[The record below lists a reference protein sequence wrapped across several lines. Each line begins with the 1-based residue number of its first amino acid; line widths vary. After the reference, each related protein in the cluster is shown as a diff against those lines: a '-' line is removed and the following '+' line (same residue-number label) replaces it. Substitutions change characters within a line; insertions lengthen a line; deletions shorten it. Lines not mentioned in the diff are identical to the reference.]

1 MVEGEERV
9 GHWSSNVR
17 AWGGCGL
24 DARCG
29 RVSPCVRM
37 GCTSGHVKKGDGTD
51 GWDQGVI
58 RLMRGTQR
66 TGREGADSR
75 VRSAERERERM
86 GHAVRVEVGQE
97 WAERPTMKGV

>member
-1 MVEGEERV
+1 VVEGEERV

-37 GCTSGHVKKGDGTD
+37 GCTSGHVKEGDGTD

-66 TGREGADSR
+66 MGREGADSR
-75 VRSAERERERM
+75 VCSAERERERGWGM
-86 GHAVRVEVGQE
+86 QCGWKWVRNG
-97 WAERPTMKGV
+97 PKGRL